1 MRVGGF
7 FCFLVLF
14 FVPLDSL
21 REPLVF
27 FLYIY
32 GGFLGFFFYM
42 CVCIYIYIY
51 IYIYKEVKNS
61 IMCIIECGVGW
72 VA

>member
-7 FCFLVLF
+7 FVSLFSFLS
-14 FVPLDSL
+14 PLDSL

-32 GGFLGFFFYM
+32 GGFLGFFFFL
-42 CVCIYIYIY
+42 CVCVCVYIYIY
-51 IYIYKEVKNS
+51 I
-61 IMCIIECGVGW
+61 
-72 VA
+72 